1 MLKNLKYSF
10 FIFLV
15 FWLSSNQVSA
25 SPKLI
30 LPVVLENIQSIDPM
44 QYLVS
49 EKLDGMRA
57 YWDGKQLFAKS
68 GKPINAPKWFLEN
81 FPPFELD
88 GELWS
93 NRNEFEKII
102 SIIKNHDKQESWK
115 TLRFNIFEVPNQ
127 KGNLSMRL
135 QVIKDYLSVYHAPY
149 IKVIPQYQFTK
160 IEEIIRF
167 FHQIKHNDGEGII
180 LRKNDTPY
188 LTGRNKSALKFKV
201 FFDSECI
208 IKGYKKGTGKY
219 TKVMGSIICEDKDLG
234 KIIKIGS
241 GFDDFIREN
250 PPKIGT
256 IITYKYY
263 QKTKNN
269 YPKHPVFLRIREDF

>member
-1 MLKNLKYSF
+1 MLKQPKL
-10 FIFLV
+10 
-15 FWLSSNQVSA
+15 LSLILLIYLGLSQALS

-30 LPVVLENIQSIDPM
+30 LPVVLENLQNIDPSR
-44 QYLVS
+44 YLIS

-68 GKPINAPKWFLEN
+68 GKPIHAPKWFLEN

-102 SIIKNHDKQESWK
+102 SIIKNHNRQEAWK
-115 TLRFNIFEVPNQ
+115 DLKFNIFEVPNQ
-127 KGNLSMRL
+127 KGNLSARL
-135 QVIKDYLSVYHAPY
+135 QVIKNYLSIHHAPY
-149 IKVIPQYQFTK
+149 IRIIPQYQFTK
-160 IEEIIRF
+160 LEEITHF
-167 FHQIKHNDGEGII
+167 FHQIKHDGGEGII

-188 LTGRNKSALKFKV
+188 LTGRDRSALKFKV
-201 FFDSECI
+201 FFDSECM
-208 IKGYKKGTGKY
+208 IKGYEKGAGKY
-219 TKVMGSIICEDKDLG
+219 AKVMGSIICED
-234 KIIKIGS
+234 IISKQIVKIGS
-241 GFDDFIREN
+241 GFSDLMRAN
-250 PPKIGT
+250 PPKVGT

-269 YPKHPVFLRIREDF
+269 HPKHPVFLRIRDDF